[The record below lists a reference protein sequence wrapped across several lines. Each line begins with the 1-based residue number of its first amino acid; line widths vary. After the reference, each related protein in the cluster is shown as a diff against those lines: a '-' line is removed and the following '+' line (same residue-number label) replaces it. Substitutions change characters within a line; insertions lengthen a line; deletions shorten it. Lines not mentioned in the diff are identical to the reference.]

1 MHGITLTLEGALDM
15 RYRTFARGLKRIVA
29 GGTLAAV
36 ALMTLAAPAA
46 ANHSW
51 KNYHWARTANPFTIQ
66 LGDNV
71 TSAWD
76 GQLGVASPNYLK
88 AASDDWTLS
97 TVLDTIIVPGGAN
110 PKICR
115 PTSGRVEVCNS
126 TYGKNGWLGIAQIW
140 VSGDHITQGVVKLND
155 TYFNTA
161 TYNKPEWRLMVMCQE
176 IGHTFGL
183 NHQDEAFDN
192 PNLGTCMDYT
202 NDPTS
207 NQHPNAHDYAQLETI
222 YAHPD
227 SSTTLS
233 SATASQRGQVDG
245 GATPAEWGRAVAF
258 TADGR
263 GRVFARDLG
272 AGRAQ
277 ITFVTWAN

>member
-1 MHGITLTLEGALDM
+1 MSGP
-15 RYRTFARGLKRIVA
+15 RSRVS
-29 GGTLAAV
+29 
-36 ALMTLAAPAA
+36 

-51 KNYHWARTANPFTIQ
+51 GTYHWARTSNPFTVK

-71 TSAWD
+71 SPAWD
-76 GQLGVASPNYLK
+76 SYL
-88 AASDDWTLS
+88 ATTSSDWSKSL
-97 TVLDTIIVPGGAN
+97 VLDTSVVPGLTSPRKCAA
-110 PKICR
+110 
-115 PTSGRVEVCNS
+115 TSGRVEVCNEA
-126 TYGKNGWLGIAQIW
+126 YGFNGWLGTARIW
-140 VSGDHITQGVVKLND
+140 ATGSHITKSIVKLND
-155 TYFNTA
+155 SYFNA
-161 TYNKPEWRLMVMCQE
+161 AKYNTPAWRNMVMCQE
-176 IGHTFGL
+176 VGHAFGL
-183 NHQDEAFDN
+183 DHQDEGFSNA
-192 PNLGTCMDYT
+192 NLDTCMDYT